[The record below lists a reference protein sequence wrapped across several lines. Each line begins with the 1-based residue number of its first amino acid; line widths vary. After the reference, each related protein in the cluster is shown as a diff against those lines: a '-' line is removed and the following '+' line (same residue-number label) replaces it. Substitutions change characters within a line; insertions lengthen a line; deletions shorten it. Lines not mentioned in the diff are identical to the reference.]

1 MAQIPGAESWGGPV
15 NPNLENMDAH
25 GLRWQ
30 PISSLQD
37 TQRGYLYHS
46 HPEMCVHLL
55 TPEEAH
61 VEASRSSNSAAR
73 VARLDF
79 SERRLRIWLIMGR
92 RYNVRTGE
100 WHCLWWSCD
109 VQQVYIVE

>member
-1 MAQIPGAESWGGPV
+1 MAQIPGAASWGGPV
-15 NPNLENMDAH
+15 NPNLGNTDAH

-37 TQRGYLYHS
+37 TQRGFLYHS
-46 HPEMCVHLL
+46 YPEMWVHLL

-61 VEASRSSNSAAR
+61 VEASRSSNSPAR

-100 WHCLWWSCD
+100 WHCLWWSRD